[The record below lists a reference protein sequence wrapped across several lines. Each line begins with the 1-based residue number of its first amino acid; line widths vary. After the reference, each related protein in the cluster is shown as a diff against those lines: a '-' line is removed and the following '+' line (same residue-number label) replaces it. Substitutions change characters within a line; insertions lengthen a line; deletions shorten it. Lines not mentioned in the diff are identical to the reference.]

1 MTMECEFGSR
11 TAAYR
16 NNTKFIINSDDYK
29 KYVKGYSFCLNTF
42 GYVIYSSRKDGLCRK
57 FLSRV
62 IMGEPDNMEV
72 DHINTN
78 KLDNRREN
86 LRVCTR
92 QQNNCNTNKRSD
104 NKSGFKGVCFEK
116 RRQKFVA
123 RIRIDGK
130 LKHLGYFAT
139 AAAAHEEYKIAAV
152 KYHGEFARF

>member
-1 MTMECEFGSR
+1 
-11 TAAYR
+11 
-16 NNTKFIINSDDYK
+16 
-29 KYVKGYSFCLNTF
+29 
-42 GYVIYSSRKDGLCRK
+42 
-57 FLSRV
+57 
-62 IMGEPDNMEV
+62 MGEPDNMEV